1 MRYRDVFVNILK
13 SNLLFDSES
22 IDFKEEHSSLSKK
35 KSFFNFSLSLWSVRI
50 SKLSLKWQ
58 RPHSRAEEAL
68 YLSTEKVKRKKRKRG
83 YRN

>member
-35 KSFFNFSLSLWSVRI
+35 K
-50 SKLSLKWQ
+50 KLL
-58 RPHSRAEEAL
+58 
-68 YLSTEKVKRKKRKRG
+68 
-83 YRN
+83 